1 MADTPEFKIPEKKV
15 DSSWKDEIRKER
27 ELLKQQA
34 DAPAAA
40 AKPGKPGAPAG
51 APAGLG
57 AEGAPAAK
65 GKAAPAGEAPAAG
78 APGEPKPNKVFMN
91 FLSGLVQQALMQLGQ
106 MENPFT
112 GGRDLDLEG
121 ARYTVE
127 LLAVIQEKTKGNL
140 SGQEDRA
147 LTEALRELKMS
158 YVEIA
163 NEVSKQ
169 MQDQLKKGPPPKR

>member
-34 DAPAAA
+34 DSPAPAS
-40 AKPGKPGAPAG
+40 KPGKPGANAG
-51 APAGLG
+51 AAAGLG

-65 GKAAPAGEAPAAG
+65 GKGAPAPEAPA
-78 APGEPKPNKVFMN
+78 GEPKPNKVFMN

-112 GGRDLDLEG
+112 GGKDLDLEG